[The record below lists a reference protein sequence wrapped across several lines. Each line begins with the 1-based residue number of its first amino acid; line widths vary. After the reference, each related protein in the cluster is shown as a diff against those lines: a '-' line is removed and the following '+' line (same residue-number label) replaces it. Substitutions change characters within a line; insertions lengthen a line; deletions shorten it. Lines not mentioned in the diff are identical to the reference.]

1 MEGKYMSTV
10 KVVELIGTSTKSWED
25 AAANAIKEAAETV
38 KGITGL
44 EVSAQTAKVKNDKIV
59 EYRTTVKIAFLV
71 ERT

>member
-1 MEGKYMSTV
+1 MSTV

-25 AAANAIKEAAETV
+25 AAASAIKEAAATV

-44 EVSAQTAKVKNDKIV
+44 EVSAQTARVKDNKIV

>member
-1 MEGKYMSTV
+1 MSTV

-25 AAANAIKEAAETV
+25 AAASAIMEAAETV

-44 EVSAQTAKVKNDKIV
+44 EVSAQTAKVKDKKIV

>member
-1 MEGKYMSTV
+1 MSTV

-25 AAANAIKEAAETV
+25 AAASAIKEASETV

-44 EVSAQTAKVKNDKIV
+44 EVSAQTAKVINKKIV

>member
-1 MEGKYMSTV
+1 MSTV

-25 AAANAIKEAAETV
+25 AAANAIEEASETV

-44 EVSAQTAKVKNDKIV
+44 EVSAQTAKVKNNKIV

>member
-1 MEGKYMSTV
+1 MSTV

-25 AAANAIKEAAETV
+25 AAASAIEEASETV

-44 EVSAQTAKVKNDKIV
+44 EVSAQTARVKDNKII

>member
-1 MEGKYMSTV
+1 MSTV

-25 AAANAIKEAAETV
+25 AAASAIKEASETV

-44 EVSAQTAKVKNDKIV
+44 EVSAQTARVKDNKIV

>member
-1 MEGKYMSTV
+1 MSTV

-25 AAANAIKEAAETV
+25 AAASAIEEAAETV

-44 EVSAQTAKVKNDKIV
+44 EVSSQTARVKDNKIV

>member
-1 MEGKYMSTV
+1 MSTV

-25 AAANAIKEAAETV
+25 AAASAIEEAAETV

-44 EVSAQTAKVKNDKIV
+44 EVSSQTARVKANKIV